1 MKEFHDINKNSQLPL
16 QSLSLPVP
24 IYRETGFG
32 RVGGHFSPPSEPV
45 PACPDLS
52 GNRFRE
58 GRGAAAFIGIFGRRN
73 SGKSSLIN
81 LLTGQDIAI
90 VSDKPGTTTDPV
102 SKSVEIFGIGPVILI
117 DTAGIDD
124 TGELGEKRI
133 KKSKEAVRKVDC
145 AILVIAENTFDTFEI
160 DLIKLFDEYAVPYL
174 IVHNKSDISPLK
186 EETFTEIKNHTSSEI
201 LDFSTLNDEKKEALI
216 SLIKRTIPTTTYQ
229 KPSLI
234 GDLVKPKDVVLLITP
249 IDSEAPD
256 GRMILP
262 QNMAIRDVLDN
273 DCITVVVKETE
284 LVDFLKLG
292 IRPVLAVTDSQAFE
306 YVSKYIPEDIP
317 LTSFSI
323 VFARLKGDFE
333 KYLEGTPHI
342 SQLKDG
348 DRVLILES
356 CTHQVSCDDI
366 GRIKIPKLLQ
376 QFTGKQ
382 LHFDFVSGLSELT
395 NQVENYS
402 LVIQCGGCMVTRKQ
416 LLNRLKPYI
425 EAGIPVTN
433 YGMTLAYVNG
443 IFERATASFL

>member
-1 MKEFHDINKNSQLPL
+1 MNELHDINKNSQLPL
-16 QSLSLPVP
+16 Q
-24 IYRETGFG
+24 G
-32 RVGGHFSPPSEPV
+32 VGGHFAPPS
-45 PACPDLS
+45 
-52 GNRFRE
+52 G
-58 GRGAAAFIGIFGRRN
+58 GRGAFIGIFGRRN

-81 LLTGQDIAI
+81 QLTGQDIAI

-124 TGELGEKRI
+124 AGELGEKRI
-133 KKSKEAVRKVDC
+133 KKSLEVIKKVDC
-145 AILVIAENTFDTFEI
+145 AILLISENLFTDFEQNLINQFNEFEI
-160 DLIKLFDEYAVPYL
+160 PYL
-174 IVHNKSDISPLK
+174 IVHNKSDISSLNK
-186 EETFTEIKNHTSSEI
+186 DTIAEIRKYSSSDI
-201 LDFSTLNDEKKEALI
+201 LDFSTVNDEKKEELI
-216 SLIKRTIPTTTYQ
+216 SLIKETIPTTSYQ
-229 KPSLI
+229 KPSLL

-284 LVDFLKLG
+284 LLDFLKLG

-306 YVSKYIPEDIP
+306 YVSKHIPEDIP

-323 VFARLKGDFE
+323 VFARMKGDFE
-333 KYLEGTPHI
+333 KYLKGTPHI
-342 SQLKDG
+342 SQLNDG

-376 QFTGKQ
+376 QFTGKL

-425 EAGIPVTN
+425 ESGIPVTN

-443 IFERATASFL
+443 IFERATASFLSI

>member
-1 MKEFHDINKNSQLPL
+1 ME
-16 QSLSLPVP
+16 
-24 IYRETGFG
+24 
-32 RVGGHFSPPSEPV
+32 
-45 PACPDLS
+45 
-52 GNRFRE
+52 
-58 GRGAAAFIGIFGRRN
+58 
-73 SGKSSLIN
+73 
-81 LLTGQDIAI
+81 
-90 VSDKPGTTTDPV
+90 
-102 SKSVEIFGIGPVILI
+102 VI
-117 DTAGIDD
+117 
-124 TGELGEKRI
+124 K
-133 KKSKEAVRKVDC
+133 KVDC
-145 AILVIAENTFDTFEI
+145 AILLISENLFTDFEQNLINQFNEFEI
-160 DLIKLFDEYAVPYL
+160 PYL
-174 IVHNKSDISPLK
+174 IVHNKSDISSLNK
-186 EETFTEIKNHTSSEI
+186 DTIAEIRKYSSSDI
-201 LDFSTLNDEKKEALI
+201 LDFSTVNDEKKEELI
-216 SLIKRTIPTTTYQ
+216 SLIKETIPTTSYQ
-229 KPSLI
+229 KPSLL

-284 LVDFLKLG
+284 LLDFLKLG

-306 YVSKYIPEDIP
+306 YVSKHIPEDIP

-323 VFARLKGDFE
+323 VFARMKGDFE

-342 SQLKDG
+342 SQLNDG

-425 EAGIPVTN
+425 ESGIPVTN

-443 IFERATASFL
+443 IFERATASFLSI

>member
-1 MKEFHDINKNSQLPL
+1 MNELHDINKNSQLPL
-16 QSLSLPVP
+16 Q
-24 IYRETGFG
+24 G
-32 RVGGHFSPPSEPV
+32 VGGRFAPPSEPV
-45 PACPDLS
+45 P
-52 GNRFRE
+52 NRFRE
-58 GRGAAAFIGIFGRRN
+58 GRGGYIGIFGRRN

-124 TGELGEKRI
+124 AGELGEKRI
-133 KKSKEAVRKVDC
+133 KKSLEVIKKVDC
-145 AILVIAENTFDTFEI
+145 AILLISENLFTDFEQNLINQFNEFEI
-160 DLIKLFDEYAVPYL
+160 PYL
-174 IVHNKSDISPLK
+174 IVHNKSDISSLNK
-186 EETFTEIKNHTSSEI
+186 DTIAEIRKYSSSDI
-201 LDFSTLNDEKKEALI
+201 LDFSTVNDEKKEELI
-216 SLIKRTIPTTTYQ
+216 SLIKETIPTTSYQ
-229 KPSLI
+229 KPSLL

-284 LVDFLKLG
+284 LLDFLKLG

-306 YVSKYIPEDIP
+306 YVSKHIPEDIP

-333 KYLEGTPHI
+333 KYLKGTPHI

-348 DRVLILES
+348 NRVLILES

-382 LHFDFVSGLSELT
+382 LHFDFVSGLPELT

-416 LLNRLKPYI
+416 LLNRLKPYF

-443 IFERATASFL
+443 IFERATASFLSI

>member
-1 MKEFHDINKNSQLPL
+1 MNELHDINKNSQLPL
-16 QSLSLPVP
+16 Q
-24 IYRETGFG
+24 G
-32 RVGGHFSPPSEPV
+32 VGGHFAPPS
-45 PACPDLS
+45 
-52 GNRFRE
+52 G
-58 GRGAAAFIGIFGRRN
+58 GRGAFIGIFGRRN

-81 LLTGQDIAI
+81 QLTGQDIAI

-124 TGELGEKRI
+124 AGELGEKRI
-133 KKSKEAVRKVDC
+133 KKSLEVIKKVDC
-145 AILVIAENTFDTFEI
+145 AILLISENLFTDFEQNLINQFNEFEI
-160 DLIKLFDEYAVPYL
+160 PYL
-174 IVHNKSDISPLK
+174 IVHNKSDISSLNK
-186 EETFTEIKNHTSSEI
+186 DTIAEIRKYSSSDI
-201 LDFSTLNDEKKEALI
+201 LDFSTVNDEKKEELI
-216 SLIKRTIPTTTYQ
+216 SLIKETIPTTSYQ
-229 KPSLI
+229 KPSLL

-284 LVDFLKLG
+284 LLDFLKLG

-306 YVSKYIPEDIP
+306 YVSKHIPENIP

-323 VFARLKGDFE
+323 VFARMKGDFE

-342 SQLKDG
+342 SQLNDG

-443 IFERATASFL
+443 IFERATASFLSI

>member
-1 MKEFHDINKNSQLPL
+1 MNKSHDININSQLPP
-16 QSLSLPVP
+16 Q
-24 IYRETGFG
+24 

-45 PACPDLS
+45 P
-52 GNRFRE
+52 NRFRE

-90 VSDKPGTTTDPV
+90 VSDRPGTTTDPV
-102 SKSVEIFGIGPVILI
+102 SKSVEIFGIGPVVLI

-124 TGELGEKRI
+124 AGELGEKRI
-133 KKSKEAVRKVDC
+133 KKSKEAIKKVDC
-145 AILVIAENTFDTFEI
+145 AILVIAENTFDNFEL

-174 IVHNKSDISPLK
+174 IVHNKSDISPLTS
-186 EETFTEIKNHTSSEI
+186 ETIAEIKIHSSSEI
-201 LDFSTLNDEKKEALI
+201 LDFSMLNDEKKELLI
-216 SLIKRTIPTTTYQ
+216 SLLKSTIPTTTYQ
-229 KPSLI
+229 KPSLL
-234 GDLVKPKDVVLLITP
+234 GDLVQPKDVVLLITP

-273 DCITVVVKETE
+273 NCITVVVKETE
-284 LVDFLKLG
+284 LEDFFKLG
-292 IRPVLAVTDSQAFE
+292 IKPALAITDSQAFN
-306 YVSKYIPEDIP
+306 YVSKIVPTDVP

-342 SQLKDG
+342 SQLKDS

-366 GRIKIPKLLQ
+366 GRMKIPKLLQ
-376 QFTGKQ
+376 KFTGKK
-382 LHFDFVSGLSELT
+382 LEFEFVSGLAPLNPPKEGLPVRST
-395 NQVENYS
+395 AFDVNYK

-416 LLNRLKPYI
+416 LLNRLKPFV

-433 YGMTLAYVNG
+433 YGMTLAFVNG
-443 IFERATASFL
+443 IFERATSPFLSI

>member
-1 MKEFHDINKNSQLPL
+1 MNELHDINKNSQLPL
-16 QSLSLPVP
+16 Q
-24 IYRETGFG
+24 G
-32 RVGGHFSPPSEPV
+32 VGGHFAPPS
-45 PACPDLS
+45 
-52 GNRFRE
+52 G
-58 GRGAAAFIGIFGRRN
+58 GRGAFIGIFGRRN

-81 LLTGQDIAI
+81 QLTGQDIAI

-124 TGELGEKRI
+124 AGELGEKRI
-133 KKSKEAVRKVDC
+133 KKSLEVIKKVDC
-145 AILVIAENTFDTFEI
+145 AILLISENLFTDFEQNLINQFNEFEI
-160 DLIKLFDEYAVPYL
+160 PYL
-174 IVHNKSDISPLK
+174 IVHNKSDISSLNK
-186 EETFTEIKNHTSSEI
+186 DTIAEIRKYSSSDI
-201 LDFSTLNDEKKEALI
+201 LDFSTVNDEKKEELI
-216 SLIKRTIPTTTYQ
+216 SLIKETIPTTSYQ
-229 KPSLI
+229 KPSLL

-284 LVDFLKLG
+284 LLDFLKLG

-306 YVSKYIPEDIP
+306 YVSKHIPEDIP

-342 SQLKDG
+342 SQLNDG

-376 QFTGKQ
+376 QFTGKL

-425 EAGIPVTN
+425 ESGIPVTN

-443 IFERATASFL
+443 IFERATASFLSI

>member
-1 MKEFHDINKNSQLPL
+1 MNELHDINKNSQLPL
-16 QSLSLPVP
+16 Q
-24 IYRETGFG
+24 G
-32 RVGGHFSPPSEPV
+32 VGGHFAPPS
-45 PACPDLS
+45 
-52 GNRFRE
+52 G
-58 GRGAAAFIGIFGRRN
+58 GRGAFIGIFGRRN

-81 LLTGQDIAI
+81 QLTGQDIAI

-124 TGELGEKRI
+124 AGELGEKRI
-133 KKSKEAVRKVDC
+133 KKSLEVIKKVDC
-145 AILVIAENTFDTFEI
+145 AILLISENLFTDFEQNLINQFNEFEI
-160 DLIKLFDEYAVPYL
+160 PYL
-174 IVHNKSDISPLK
+174 IVHNKSDISSLNK
-186 EETFTEIKNHTSSEI
+186 DTIAEIRKYSSSDI
-201 LDFSTLNDEKKEALI
+201 LDFSTVNDEKKEELI
-216 SLIKRTIPTTTYQ
+216 SLIKETIPTTSYQ
-229 KPSLI
+229 KPSLL

-284 LVDFLKLG
+284 LLDFLKLG

-306 YVSKYIPEDIP
+306 YVSKHIPEDIP

-323 VFARLKGDFE
+323 VFARMKGDFE
-333 KYLEGTPHI
+333 KYLKGTPHI
-342 SQLKDG
+342 SQLNDG

-443 IFERATASFL
+443 IFERATASFLSI

>member
-1 MKEFHDINKNSQLPL
+1 MNELHDINKNSQLPL
-16 QSLSLPVP
+16 Q
-24 IYRETGFG
+24 G
-32 RVGGHFSPPSEPV
+32 VGGHFAPPS
-45 PACPDLS
+45 
-52 GNRFRE
+52 G
-58 GRGAAAFIGIFGRRN
+58 GRGAFIGIFGRRN

-81 LLTGQDIAI
+81 QLTGQDIAI

-124 TGELGEKRI
+124 AGELGEKRI
-133 KKSKEAVRKVDC
+133 KKSLEVIKKVDC
-145 AILVIAENTFDTFEI
+145 AILLISENLFTDFEQNLINQFNEFEI
-160 DLIKLFDEYAVPYL
+160 PYL
-174 IVHNKSDISPLK
+174 IVHNKSDISSLNK
-186 EETFTEIKNHTSSEI
+186 DTIAEIRKYSSSDI
-201 LDFSTLNDEKKEALI
+201 LDFSTVNDEKKEELI
-216 SLIKRTIPTTTYQ
+216 SLIKETIPTTSYQ
-229 KPSLI
+229 KPSLL

-284 LVDFLKLG
+284 LLDFLKLG

-306 YVSKYIPEDIP
+306 YVSKHIPEDIP

-333 KYLEGTPHI
+333 KYLKGTPHI

-376 QFTGKQ
+376 QFTGKL

-425 EAGIPVTN
+425 ESGIPVTN

-443 IFERATASFL
+443 IFERATASFLSI

>member
-1 MKEFHDINKNSQLPL
+1 MNELHDINKNSQLPL
-16 QSLSLPVP
+16 Q
-24 IYRETGFG
+24 G
-32 RVGGHFSPPSEPV
+32 VGGHFAPPS
-45 PACPDLS
+45 
-52 GNRFRE
+52 G
-58 GRGAAAFIGIFGRRN
+58 GRGAFIGIFGRRN

-81 LLTGQDIAI
+81 QLTGQDIAI

-124 TGELGEKRI
+124 AGELGEKRI
-133 KKSKEAVRKVDC
+133 KKSLEVIKKVDC
-145 AILVIAENTFDTFEI
+145 AILLISENLFTDFEQNLINQFNEFEI
-160 DLIKLFDEYAVPYL
+160 PYL
-174 IVHNKSDISPLK
+174 IVHNKSDISSLNK
-186 EETFTEIKNHTSSEI
+186 DTIAEIRKYSSSDI
-201 LDFSTLNDEKKEALI
+201 LDFSTVNDEKKEELI
-216 SLIKRTIPTTTYQ
+216 SLIKETIPTTSYQ
-229 KPSLI
+229 KPSLL

-284 LVDFLKLG
+284 LLDFLKLG

-306 YVSKYIPEDIP
+306 YVSKHIPEDIP

-342 SQLKDG
+342 SQLNDG

-382 LHFDFVSGLSELT
+382 LNFDFVSGLSELT

-416 LLNRLKPYI
+416 LLNRLKPFT

-443 IFERATASFL
+443 IFERATASFLSI

>member
-1 MKEFHDINKNSQLPL
+1 MNELHDINKNSQLPL
-16 QSLSLPVP
+16 Q
-24 IYRETGFG
+24 G
-32 RVGGHFSPPSEPV
+32 VGGHFAPPS
-45 PACPDLS
+45 
-52 GNRFRE
+52 G
-58 GRGAAAFIGIFGRRN
+58 GRGAFIGIFGRRN

-81 LLTGQDIAI
+81 QLTGQDIAI

-124 TGELGEKRI
+124 AGELGEKRI
-133 KKSKEAVRKVDC
+133 KKSLEVIKKVDC
-145 AILVIAENTFDTFEI
+145 AILLISENLFTDFEQNLINQFNEFEI
-160 DLIKLFDEYAVPYL
+160 PYL
-174 IVHNKSDISPLK
+174 IVHNKSDISSLNK
-186 EETFTEIKNHTSSEI
+186 DTIAEIRKYSSSDI
-201 LDFSTLNDEKKEALI
+201 LDFSTVNDEKKEELI
-216 SLIKRTIPTTTYQ
+216 SLIKETIPTTSYQ
-229 KPSLI
+229 KPSLL

-284 LVDFLKLG
+284 LLDFLKLG

-306 YVSKYIPEDIP
+306 YVSKHIPEDIP

-323 VFARLKGDFE
+323 VFARMKGDFE

-342 SQLKDG
+342 SQLNDG

-382 LHFDFVSGLSELT
+382 LNFDFVSGLSELT

-416 LLNRLKPYI
+416 LLNRLKPFT
-425 EAGIPVTN
+425 EASIPVTN

-443 IFERATASFL
+443 IFERATASFNCPLTP

>member
-1 MKEFHDINKNSQLPL
+1 MIQNFKIFAKMKKKLITDK
-16 QSLSLPVP
+16 
-24 IYRETGFG
+24 IYPT
-32 RVGGHFSPPSEPV
+32 SPPS
-45 PACPDLS
+45 
-52 GNRFRE
+52 G
-58 GRGAAAFIGIFGRRN
+58 GRGAYIGIFGRRN

-133 KKSKEAVRKVDC
+133 KKSKEAVKKVDC
-145 AILVIAENTFDTFEI
+145 AILVIAENVFDTFEI

-174 IVHNKSDISPLK
+174 IVHNKSDISSLNK
-186 EETFTEIKNHTSSEI
+186 DTIAEIRKYSSSEI
-201 LDFSTLNDEKKEALI
+201 IDFSTVNDEKKEELI
-216 SLIKRTIPTTTYQ
+216 SLIKKTIPTTTYQ
-229 KPSLI
+229 KPSLL

-284 LVDFLKLG
+284 LIDFLKLG

-306 YVSKYIPEDIP
+306 YVSKHIPEDIP

-342 SQLKDG
+342 SQLKDS

-366 GRIKIPKLLQ
+366 GRMKIPKLLQ
-376 QFTGKQ
+376 KFTGKK
-382 LHFDFVSGLSELT
+382 LEFEFVSGLAPLNPPKEGLPVRST
-395 NQVENYS
+395 AFDVNYK

-416 LLNRLKPYI
+416 LLNRLKPFV

-433 YGMTLAYVNG
+433 YGMTLAFVNG
-443 IFERATASFL
+443 IFERATSPFLSI

>member
-1 MKEFHDINKNSQLPL
+1 MQNFNIFTKMKKKHITDKIYPT
-16 QSLSLPVP
+16 SL
-24 IYRETGFG
+24 
-32 RVGGHFSPPSEPV
+32 PSEPV
-45 PACPDLS
+45 P
-52 GNRFRE
+52 NRFRE

-102 SKSVEIFGIGPVILI
+102 SKSVEIFGIGPVVLI

-124 TGELGEKRI
+124 AGELGEKRI
-133 KKSKEAVRKVDC
+133 KKSKEAIKKVDC
-145 AILVIAENTFDTFEI
+145 AILVIAENTFDNFEL

-174 IVHNKSDISPLK
+174 IVHNKSDISPLTT
-186 EETFTEIKNHTSSEI
+186 ETIAEIKSHSSSEI
-201 LDFSTLNDEKKEALI
+201 LDFSTQNDKKKELLI
-216 SLIKRTIPTTTYQ
+216 SLLKNTIPTTNYQ
-229 KPSLI
+229 KPSLLA
-234 GDLVKPKDVVLLITP
+234 GLVQPKDVVLLITP

-273 DCITVVVKETE
+273 NCITVVVKETE
-284 LVDFLKLG
+284 LEDFFKLG
-292 IRPVLAVTDSQAFE
+292 IKPALAITDSQAFN
-306 YVSKYIPEDIP
+306 YVSKIVPTDVP

-342 SQLKDG
+342 SKLNDD

-356 CTHQVSCDDI
+356 CTHQTSCDDI
-366 GRIKIPKLLQ
+366 GRVKIPKLLQ
-376 QFTGKQ
+376 KFTGKQ
-382 LHFDFVSGLSELT
+382 LDISFISGLSPLPDVI
-395 NQVENYS
+395 NDFA

-416 LLNRLKPYI
+416 LLNRLKPFV

-433 YGMTLAYVNG
+433 YGMTLAFVNG
-443 IFERATASFL
+443 IFERATAIFQK

>member
-1 MKEFHDINKNSQLPL
+1 MNELHDINKNSQLPL
-16 QSLSLPVP
+16 Q
-24 IYRETGFG
+24 G
-32 RVGGHFSPPSEPV
+32 VGGRFAPPSEPV
-45 PACPDLS
+45 P
-52 GNRFRE
+52 NRFRE
-58 GRGAAAFIGIFGRRN
+58 GRGGYIGIFGRRN

-124 TGELGEKRI
+124 AGELGEKRI
-133 KKSKEAVRKVDC
+133 KKSLEVIKKVDC
-145 AILVIAENTFDTFEI
+145 AILLISENLFTDFEQNLINQFNEFEI
-160 DLIKLFDEYAVPYL
+160 PYL
-174 IVHNKSDISPLK
+174 IVHNKSDISSLNK
-186 EETFTEIKNHTSSEI
+186 DTIAEIRKYSSSDI
-201 LDFSTLNDEKKEALI
+201 LDFSTVNDEKKEELI
-216 SLIKRTIPTTTYQ
+216 SLIKETIPTTSYQ
-229 KPSLI
+229 KPSLL

-284 LVDFLKLG
+284 LLDFLKLG

-306 YVSKYIPEDIP
+306 YVSKHIPEDIP

-323 VFARLKGDFE
+323 VFARMKGDFE

-342 SQLKDG
+342 SQLNDG

-425 EAGIPVTN
+425 ESGIPVTN

-443 IFERATASFL
+443 IFERATASFLSI

>member
-1 MKEFHDINKNSQLPL
+1 MNELHDINKNSQLPL
-16 QSLSLPVP
+16 Q
-24 IYRETGFG
+24 G
-32 RVGGHFSPPSEPV
+32 VGGHFAPPS
-45 PACPDLS
+45 
-52 GNRFRE
+52 G
-58 GRGAAAFIGIFGRRN
+58 GRGAFIGIFGRRN

-81 LLTGQDIAI
+81 QLTGQDIAI

-124 TGELGEKRI
+124 AGELGEKRI
-133 KKSKEAVRKVDC
+133 KKSLEVIKKVDC
-145 AILVIAENTFDTFEI
+145 AILLISENLFTDFEQNLINQFNEFEI
-160 DLIKLFDEYAVPYL
+160 PYL
-174 IVHNKSDISPLK
+174 IVHNKSDISSLNK
-186 EETFTEIKNHTSSEI
+186 DTIAEIRKYSSSDI
-201 LDFSTLNDEKKEALI
+201 LDFSTVNDEKKEELI
-216 SLIKRTIPTTTYQ
+216 SLIKETIPTTSYQ
-229 KPSLI
+229 KPSLL

-284 LVDFLKLG
+284 LLDFLKLG

-306 YVSKYIPEDIP
+306 YVSKHIPEDIP

-323 VFARLKGDFE
+323 VFARMKGDFE

-342 SQLKDG
+342 SQLNDG

-376 QFTGKQ
+376 QFTGKL

-443 IFERATASFL
+443 IFERATASFLSI